1 MTKLHRPARI
11 IAPLPGEQE
20 GAPPPRARRVDYA
33 ALLRRARVPDPAH
46 DDAPTH
52 DRHDP
57 DDEAFGAPEDDDA
70 RHDTASERGGK
81 PREAAM
87 AERIGSVCSP
97 IVDAVY
103 RQQARFIDLTGR
115 IAREVA
121 AFCANR
127 AISGAG
133 NWEMSLALDPR
144 ILPAT
149 TLHLALSPRCLQLRF
164 ETQDTS
170 SRQLLLQHTRLL
182 ERELTTLLDA
192 WGEPRELD
200 IGIH

>member
-1 MTKLHRPARI
+1 MTKIHRPARI
-11 IAPLPGEQE
+11 IAPLPGDAERP
-20 GAPPPRARRVDYA
+20 APMRSRRVDYA
-33 ALLRRARVPDPAH
+33 ALLRRARVPDQPH
-46 DDAPTH
+46 DDAH
-52 DRHDP
+52 SHEHRQDSF
-57 DDEAFGAPEDDDA
+57 DEAFDNEA
-70 RHDTASERGGK
+70 RGDHANDQDSK
-81 PREAAM
+81 PRESAM

-121 AFCANR
+121 AFCANGAVGR
-127 AISGAG
+127 AG

-200 IGIH
+200 IAIH

>member
-46 DDAPTH
+46 DDAPVH
-52 DRHDP
+52 DQS
-57 DDEAFGAPEDDDA
+57 DDAFDAFEDDA
-70 RHDTASERGGK
+70 HHSAGERDGK

-127 AISGAG
+127 AITGAG

-170 SRQLLLQHTRLL
+170 SRQLLLQHIRLL
-182 ERELTTLLDA
+182 ERELATLLDA
-192 WGEPRELD
+192 WGEPRELE